1 MKRIYAMLLM
11 FFLGI
16 FTSSCTGLF
25 GWKNYEGSEQ
35 FRDDVA
41 VFADFAVKKQFITL
55 YYLKATS
62 DGYTR
67 DILKGTVSSEEYDVF
82 FGTVAQMAPYI
93 KEYESALKNLEKS
106 GILTSV
112 NTKGILSSGTKFL
125 SWVTGSGERSRER
138 VLKVASNIPA
148 SDRTELYNKLRPEWK
163 AKTSSESDFWKKLE
177 KGDFDY
183 QAAQMFNDFQQ
194 DNEEFGTTSVERG
207 LTVQKIFVA
216 EGAKGVEAGAELM
229 VDALQTTTS
238 GGLDAGDIGEMTLD
252 IYNADSGAD
261 PSQMAQEITAAVN
274 SLGPDDPTVKE
285 MGSGY
290 ASKMASIMKEVVEV
304 ARTDTENA
312 SGTNRSFVFVED
324 DDTQSQADIVIA
336 QNTQSTSSS
345 MASIYVTLGNIVD
358 QGQKLIYT
366 ILNKG
371 KWLIS
376 AVDPDGNKS
385 TREVDVPAGDVMIV
399 TLTTTPPATDD
410 NDDEEETPSAAW
422 QELVKKYAYLSAYPA
437 YTSPFTFVTYRNN
450 DLSFYKGEEVVIRS
464 KKSHSESYRSK
475 LGQYGF
481 EYISTNEGV
490 VTYRGPNYG
499 SYFAQIGFMED
510 KGDAIINFNILM
522 MKDDDN

>member
-16 FTSSCTGLF
+16 FASSCTGLF

-41 VFADFAVKKQFITL
+41 VFADFAVQKQFITL

-62 DGYTR
+62 DGFTHN
-67 DILKGTVSSEEYDVF
+67 ILKGTVSNEEYDVF
-82 FGTVAQMAPYI
+82 FGAVAQMAPYI
-93 KEYESALKNLEKS
+93 KEYKSAFKNLEKS
-106 GILTSV
+106 GVLTSV
-112 NTKGILSSGTKFL
+112 NTKGILSSGGKFL

-385 TREVDVPAGDVMIV
+385 TREVDVPAGDVVIV
-399 TLTTTPPATDD
+399 TLTTTPPAKEG
-410 NDDEEETPSAAW
+410 EEEEQPADYTDWNKIIAQYEFLKS
-422 QELVKKYAYLSAYPA
+422 YP
-437 YTSPFTFVTYRNN
+437 PFSGACTFVGYSDNMFYMAVTIRAKNSDAEKYRDKIGDFGFDDHSSGGNIMYWGPKYGN
-450 DLSFYKGEEVVIRS
+450 YYAHISFAASGTSGYTDIMFKN
-464 KKSHSESYRSK
+464 
-475 LGQYGF
+475 L
-481 EYISTNEGV
+481 
-490 VTYRGPNYG
+490 
-499 SYFAQIGFMED
+499 
-510 KGDAIINFNILM
+510 L
-522 MKDDDN
+522 